1 MLQSALPVDLVLP
14 ELTSALARSS
24 NAVLVAPPG
33 AGKTTR
39 VPLAVLEEPWMAGK
53 KILMLEPRRMAA
65 RSAAHYMASSLGE
78 KVGGTVG
85 YRVRMDSQTSKHTR
99 IEVITEGI
107 LTRMLQ
113 TDPSLE
119 EAGIVIFDEFH
130 ERSLQADLGL
140 ALCLEAQRV
149 LREDLR
155 LLVMS
160 ATIEAKPVASLMG
173 GAPVIISEG
182 KRYPVETRYYPR
194 QGAAEQLAQHTVRV
208 IKHAIAHDSGD
219 ILVFLP
225 GEGEIRRVQGLLL
238 SSGLPDAEVLPL
250 YGALSQE
257 AQEKALARGA
267 AGKRKIVLSTSIA
280 ETSLTV
286 EGVHVVIDAGLMRVP
301 RFSPR
306 TGMSRLETV
315 QVSAA
320 SAEQRRGRAGRLGPG
335 VCYRL
340 WTEEQQQQL
349 EPSGKP
355 EMMETDLAPLMLEL
369 AAWGTHDPA
378 QLSFLD
384 QPPEGAV
391 NQAVELL
398 QLLGAMD
405 KSGQLSIHGRKMAEQ
420 PLHPRLS
427 HMVLRAMEH
436 EERLGVLACDLAV
449 LLAERDVLRWQQ
461 KDAAEADIVL
471 RLQVLRAAGHEGETA
486 FRGGLAEM
494 KAAKRLVQE
503 ASRLKR
509 SFGLQQALSD
519 GSYDHLSGVLLAYAY
534 PDRVGMPRRS
544 GGAGLQLSGGRGAVL
559 QPVQPLSAAPMLA
572 AAELDDT
579 GTAGRIRLAAW
590 LEPAELERYFA
601 DSIKETRSVFWDAQ
615 SGTVRARLY
624 RTFGS
629 LILQERTLARPDPQE
644 VAAALMEAVRTEGLD
659 ILPWNK
665 TAVAYRQ
672 RLAFLHQADASWP
685 DVSDEALLERLDD
698 WLLPFLDG
706 LGSRND
712 LQRLQVQQALEA
724 LVPWDKRQRLNE
736 GAPTHCT
743 VPSGSR
749 IPVDYSD
756 PSSPVVAVRLQELFG
771 LHTTPLIGFGR
782 MPVTLHLLSPASRP
796 VQVTRDL
803 ASFWR
808 NTYHEVKK
816 DLKGR
821 YPKHY
826 WPDDPLTAVPTN
838 RVRPRQQG

>member
-1 MLQSALPVDLVLP
+1 MLQSDLPVDAVLP
-14 ELTSALARSS
+14 ELTSALARTS

-39 VPLAVLEEPWMAGK
+39 VPLALLHQPWMSGK

-85 YRVRMDSQTSKHTR
+85 YRVRMDSRTSVHTR

-113 TDPSLE
+113 SDPAIE

-160 ATIEAKPVASLMG
+160 ATIEAEPVARLMG

-182 KRYPVETRYYPR
+182 KRFPVETRYYPR
-194 QGAAEQLAQHTVRV
+194 QGTAEQLEQHTVRV
-208 IKHAIAHDSGD
+208 IEHALAHEAGD

-225 GEGEIRRVQGLLL
+225 GEGEIRRVQGLL
-238 SSGLPDAEVLPL
+238 SSRGLPDTEVLPL
-250 YGALSQE
+250 YGALPQE
-257 AQEKALARGA
+257 AQEKALARAA
-267 AGKRKIVLSTSIA
+267 AGRRKVVLSTSIA

-286 EGVHVVIDAGLMRVP
+286 EGVRVVIDAGLMRVP

-340 WTEEQQQQL
+340 WTEEQHQHL

-355 EMMETDLAPLMLEL
+355 ELMETDLASLMLEL
-369 AAWGTHDPA
+369 AAWGTPDPA
-378 QLSFLD
+378 QLSFLN
-384 QPPEGAV
+384 QPPAGAV
-391 NQAVELL
+391 NQAGELL
-398 QLLGAMD
+398 KLLGAVD
-405 KSGQLSIHGRKMAEQ
+405 QGGLLTIHGRLMAEQ

-427 HMVLRAMEH
+427 HMVLRAKEH
-436 EERLGVLACDLAV
+436 DEQLGVLACDLAV
-449 LLAERDVLRWQQ
+449 LLADRDVLRWKQ
-461 KDAAEADIVL
+461 KDSAEADIVL
-471 RLQVLRAAGHEGETA
+471 RLQVLRAAGQGNEGI
-486 FRGGLAEM
+486 FRGGLADL
-494 KAAKRLVQE
+494 KAASRLVQE
-503 ASRLKR
+503 AARLKQ
-509 SFGLQQALSD
+509 SVGLPQALSD
-519 GSYDHLSGVLLAYAY
+519 GSLDHMSGVLMAFAY
-534 PDRVGMPRRS
+534 PDRVAVPRRS
-544 GGAGLQLSGGRGAVL
+544 GIEGYQLSGGRGAVMR
-559 QPVQPLSAAPMLA
+559 PVQPLSAAPMLA
-572 AAELDDT
+572 VAEIDDT
-579 GTAGRIRLAAW
+579 GSAGRIRLAAW
-590 LEPAELERYFA
+590 LEPEQLERYFA
-601 DSIKETRSVFWDAQ
+601 ESINETRSVFWDSQ
-615 SGTVRARLY
+615 TGTVRARLY
-624 RTFGS
+624 RIFGS
-629 LILQERTLARPDPQE
+629 IILQEKTLARPEPHE

-659 ILPWNK
+659 ILPWTK
-665 TAVAYRQ
+665 TAKAYRQ
-672 RLAFLHQADASWP
+672 RLAFLHHVDASWP
-685 DVSDEALLERLDD
+685 DVSDEALLERLDE

-706 LGSRND
+706 LGSRLD

-724 LVPWDKRQRLNE
+724 LLPWDKRQRLNE

-749 IPVDYSD
+749 IPIDYSE
-756 PSSPVVAVRLQELFG
+756 PASPVVSVRLQELFG
-771 LHTTPLIGFGR
+771 LHTTPVIGFGR
-782 MPVTLHLLSPASRP
+782 VPVTIHLLSPASRP

-826 WPDDPLTAVPTN
+826 WPDDPMTAVPTS
-838 RVRPRQQG
+838 RARPKQQG